1 MTDLLT
7 GQAPRPSTPVPG
19 VWRVVAPAVVPVRVY
34 ALPPAPTAD
43 EGSEPVPA
51 ESGEGPAA
59 AGPSNSLAPAAP
71 SSALALPAP
80 PASRARTPTPQ
91 PPTTAAAPHALVG
104 ALRADPLERAWLA
117 LNSGGMDGLS
127 DPASAARALL
137 DTPCAVVR
145 PAEAGRT
152 RELWVFGEGE
162 LVLDGLSETP
172 EPPTP
177 ITIEATVTC
186 PEHGHALACLSPSCT
201 CSPTF
206 TPPETWP
213 VFQAAVGEKLAW
225 RLGSRLSLLAPEAS
239 VAATPPFDVSLTP
252 VPGALLL
259 TARPRALVH
268 CAPRPI
274 GAAFKPGR
282 EAGIEP
288 YVLSPLALP
297 ALLLAPHHATAAQD
311 ARLAAAFDNALGGG
325 WRAGR
330 TEARIAAQAA
340 GHRPQ
345 PDWAVYFVPLEQRPA
360 PAVLERM
367 TPLPVATRWRGA
379 HGVLTVWPTHLTRP
393 LAPERIAPTRPPQPG
408 PGLGTP
414 SDLLGF
420 AVGAFDVLT
429 NYIEPP
435 SDDSPEDDE
444 NELPGDEVADDT
456 SSKREEEGEG
466 ASEVDDLFSSHSD
479 SPVPP
484 SMADVDMADGE
495 SQMPDDATNAGED
508 AMDED
513 AKELFSQSVFST
525 PRAAAAADEG
535 DDDLFG
541 SDNGDAAAGEAGLVV
556 PPREP
561 STRGPSRG
569 ASETAEVAITE
580 DDFNFFDSP
589 AVETVGLEVV
599 HEGKV
604 EDEPTPKAEAGAE
617 AAVEALEIQEPEGKP
632 EPPAE
637 LSVTFAEEVEE
648 SEPPKV
654 DEPEVI
660 QVDAAPEPEPER
672 EADPRPPK
680 KARVSVDMVPPEF
693 APLSLG
699 KRRRARFAYGLPSP
713 SSPVDNLRIE
723 LVERLRAS
731 QKPEKYN
738 YSTGWDLD
746 SDESDTEDDSAFTT
760 GAPPTPTSDT
770 MGDDGTPAP
779 RQSSDAPPGPVAD
792 DEVEFDG
799 TVCVGS
805 EWTSLKDDM
814 SAAETLARAWNPVWV
829 DIGLELPSIY
839 PPSPRS
845 PRTQL
850 DSDFLGTLNIEA
862 LANAVVRNRF
872 FRSVFDA
879 DTAAHAPVRPPGPLV
894 KSGVSLSELA
904 EARAPDAES
913 KFPSYG
919 LPNAFVNVGYGSSI
933 MRIGAAA
940 LRYWR
945 ELGLSPGGGPKA
957 IKAFVV
963 CEPGDDATAVAKDFL
978 RDISETYESYNLGTH
993 TAGEDELAT
1002 DGVVAIA
1009 PSAIADATVKI
1020 RARATSPT
1028 VVYIISYN
1036 QSLSVSALA
1045 PLLGSASNTSW
1056 LYVVPAW
1063 SISVG
1068 NLPGMAFEVYD
1079 LVPREIR
1086 RVTPHG
1092 KPLAALAAWMPY
1104 HAFTLSPDPPPKP
1117 QLSMAWP
1124 QRSFDVLNRWRLV
1137 HGAYTFIPSLDVL
1150 LVAVVDTNGDACTI
1164 RALRLD
1170 GKGTARERVAA
1181 AWDVFAQFA
1190 AMAATEWRLVI
1201 CSYGIMPRDELDA
1214 WRTLASGRQTPLSI
1228 VMVDPPAPNDGPV
1241 RSRPAV
1247 ANIPPSTFG
1256 DPSATIVDE
1265 TLAGSSVALS
1275 YRPPVEIAA
1284 SAKGE
1289 GAPST
1294 MFPLS
1299 SFVVGVATPAGTSTA
1314 SSVYH
1319 VVFDRPLPNAT
1330 ADPHALLAPEFH
1342 RLTCL
1347 GRRRYGLDGSL
1358 PVHLESVGAARRAL
1372 EAIVANTPAPPE
1384 PTPAKVPTP
1393 APVPAVEKVVSVE
1406 DLARQVSPVVAAVA
1420 AAVVG
1425 TPAPP

>member
-1 MTDLLT
+1 MLT
-7 GQAPRPSTPVPG
+7 TKP
-19 VWRVVAPAVVPVRVY
+19 
-34 ALPPAPTAD
+34 
-43 EGSEPVPA
+43 E
-51 ESGEGPAA
+51 
-59 AGPSNSLAPAAP
+59 
-71 SSALALPAP
+71 
-80 PASRARTPTPQ
+80 
-91 PPTTAAAPHALVG
+91 
-104 ALRADPLERAWLA
+104 
-117 LNSGGMDGLS
+117 
-127 DPASAARALL
+127 
-137 DTPCAVVR
+137 
-145 PAEAGRT
+145 
-152 RELWVFGEGE
+152 
-162 LVLDGLSETP
+162 SETP
-172 EPPTP
+172 AP
-177 ITIEATVTC
+177 ITISSTVTC
-186 PEHGHALACLSPSCT
+186 PKHGHSLACLSPAADDAGARRT
-201 CSPTF
+201 CSPSF
-206 TPPETWP
+206 TPPEPSWSI
-213 VFQAAVGEKLAW
+213 FKAAVGEKLAW
-225 RLGSRLSLLAPEAS
+225 RLGARLALLAPEAS
-239 VAATPPFDVSLTP
+239 VASTPPFDVSLTP

-259 TARPRALVH
+259 TARPRPLVH

-297 ALLLAPHHATAAQD
+297 ALLLAPHHATTAQD
-311 ARLAAAFDNALGGG
+311 ARLAAAFDSALGCG
-325 WRAGR
+325 WRSGR

-367 TPLPVATRWRGA
+367 TPLPVATRWRGV

-393 LAPERIAPTRPPQPG
+393 LAPERRVTPTRPPQPG
-408 PGLGTP
+408 PGLGSP

-466 ASEVDDLFSSHSD
+466 ASEADDLFSSHSD

-495 SQMPDDATNAGED
+495 QESQVPDDATNVGDD

-513 AKELFSQSVFST
+513 AKELFSASVFST
-525 PRAAAAADEG
+525 PRPAPAADEQE

-541 SDNGDAAAGEAGLVV
+541 SDTGGDAAGLMV
-556 PPREP
+556 PPKEP

-569 ASETAEVAITE
+569 VSETGEVDITE

-589 AVETVGLEVV
+589 AVETVQLEPVAEAKGEEV
-599 HEGKV
+599 
-604 EDEPTPKAEAGAE
+604 DNAPTPKAEPGPEVPE
-617 AAVEALEIQEPEGKP
+617 AKEPENKP
-632 EPPAE
+632 EPPTE
-637 LSVTFAEEVEE
+637 LSVTFAEVVQE
-648 SEPPKV
+648 SEPPKI
-654 DEPEVI
+654 DEPDVIEVDI
-660 QVDAAPEPEPER
+660 APEPERVE
-672 EADPRPPK
+672 DPRPAK
-680 KARVSVDMVPPEF
+680 RARVSVDMVPPEF
-693 APLSLG
+693 APLTLG

-738 YSTGWDLD
+738 YSSGWDLD

-779 RQSSDAPPGPVAD
+779 RQSSDALPAPVGD

-805 EWTSLKDDM
+805 EWTSLKDNM

-829 DIGLELPSIY
+829 DIGLDIPSIY

-850 DSDFLGTLNIEA
+850 DGDFLGTLNIEA

-879 DTAAHAPVRPPGPLV
+879 DTATHAPVRLPGPLV

-904 EARAPDAES
+904 EAKSSPDAES
-913 KFPSYG
+913 KFPSYA

-945 ELGLSPGGGPKA
+945 ELGLSPSGGNKA

-963 CEPGDDATAVAKDFL
+963 CEVGDDATAVAKDFL
-978 RDISETYESYNLGTH
+978 RDISETYEAYNLGTH
-993 TAGEDELAT
+993 AAGEDELAT
-1002 DGVVAIA
+1002 DGIVAIA
-1009 PSAIADATVKI
+1009 PSAIADATGGFGLTCSANPTVKI

-1028 VVYIISYN
+1028 VIYVISYN

-1056 LYVVPAW
+1056 MYVVPAW
-1063 SISVG
+1063 SISVA

-1092 KPLAALAAWMPY
+1092 KVLDAPTAWMPY
-1104 HAFTLSPDPPPKP
+1104 HAFTLSPDPAPKP

-1137 HGAYTFIPSLDVL
+1137 HGAYTFIPSLDIL
-1150 LVAVVDTNGDACTI
+1150 LVAVVDTNGDACTL

-1170 GKGTARERVAA
+1170 GKGSARERVAA

-1201 CSYGIMPRDELDA
+1201 CSYGIMPKDELDA
-1214 WRTLASGRQTPLSI
+1214 WRALATGRQTPLSI

-1247 ANIPPSTFG
+1247 ANIPPATFG

-1265 TLAGSSVALS
+1265 TLAGSSVPLS
-1275 YRPPVEIAA
+1275 YRPPVDVVSSLAGE
-1284 SAKGE
+1284 SA
-1289 GAPST
+1289 T
-1294 MFPLS
+1294 TTTLFPLS
-1299 SFVVGVATPAGTSTA
+1299 SFVVGVATPTGTSTA

-1319 VVFDRPLPNAT
+1319 VVFDRGLPNT
-1330 ADPHALLAPEFH
+1330 TNDPHALLAPEFH

-1358 PVHLESVGAARRAL
+1358 PIHLESVGAARRAL
-1372 EAIVANTPAPPE
+1372 EAIVANGPAPPE

-1393 APVPAVEKVVSVE
+1393 APVPAAVEKVVSVE
-1406 DLARQVSPVVAAVA
+1406 DLARQVSPVVAAAA

-1425 TPAPP
+1425 TPVPS